1 MEITMRAL
9 VLTFILAFGLT
20 SCAEDSSTEIQES
33 STSAPAEIAEALLA
47 DTELGVE
54 EIVADN
60 LVTDNNAPKS
70 AELVTAMKSNPTV
83 VMNTNKGSI
92 TIELWADKAP
102 ISVENFLRY
111 SDSGFYDDLI
121 FHRVIPGFMAQGGG
135 FDQDMVQK
143 SGFEPIKN
151 EATSDVPNNRGTLAM
166 ARTNVVDSASSQFFI
181 NLVDNNFLNHTDE
194 TDRGFG
200 YAVFA
205 EVVEGMDIVDLIAGI
220 STGRVRGFS
229 DVPNEAVIINSVTR
243 ED

>member
-1 MEITMRAL
+1 MRAL

-20 SCAEDSSTEIQES
+20 YCSEDRTTEIQAS
-33 STSAPAEIAEALLA
+33 STSAPAEIAQTPVEDTEFSAAEPVANNLIANDEALKS
-47 DTELGVE
+47 TE
-54 EIVADN
+54 
-60 LVTDNNAPKS
+60 S
-70 AELVTAMKSNPTV
+70 VTAMNGNPTV
-83 VMNTNKGSI
+83 VMDTNKGSI
-92 TIELWADKAP
+92 TIALWADRAP

-111 SDSGFYDDLI
+111 SDSGFYDGLI

-143 SGFEPIKN
+143 SGFDPIKN
-151 EATSDVPNNRGTLAM
+151 EAKSDVPNNRGTLAM

-205 EVVEGMDIVDLIAGI
+205 EVVEGMEIVDLIAGI
-220 STGRVRGFS
+220 STGQVRGFS
-229 DVPNEAVIINSVTR
+229 DVPNEAVIINSVKR

>member
-20 SCAEDSSTEIQES
+20 YCSEGSTTAIQES
-33 STSAPAEIAEALLA
+33 NTSSPAEIAGTLVE
-47 DTELGVE
+47 DTELV
-54 EIVADN
+54 VAEP
-60 LVTDNNAPKS
+60 VTDNLISDNEALKS
-70 AELVTAMKSNPTV
+70 TELVTAMNGNPTV
-83 VMNTNKGSI
+83 VMDTNKGSI

-102 ISVENFLRY
+102 VSVENFLRY
-111 SDSGFYDDLI
+111 SDSGFYDGLI

-143 SGFEPIKN
+143 SGFDPIKN
-151 EATSDVPNNRGTLAM
+151 EAKSDVPNNRGTLAM

-205 EVVEGMDIVDLIAGI
+205 EVVEGMEIVDLIAGI
-220 STGRVRGFS
+220 STGQVRGFS